1 MHYLSF
7 CDWFILLS
15 IMSSRFINV
24 ANGRIS
30 FFSKAE

>member
-7 CDWFILLS
+7 CDWFISLS
-15 IMSSRFINV
+15 IMSSRSINV